1 MRIEQWLVDSVQ
13 KFGAK
18 TALVT
23 PQRRLTYSE
32 FNDASTRLAAALAGH
47 GVKRGDRV
55 LVFMDNCWEAA
66 VSIFAIL
73 KAGATFSPINSSTKA
88 DKLAYVIGNC
98 RATAILTTG
107 KLMPVVEEAR
117 HELDSPLTL
126 LRQRSNPAPFPL
138 VSSLSRIASPTHPR
152 RFATRAST
160 SISRCSSTPPARQG
174 GRRA

>member
-1 MRIEQWLVDSVQ
+1 MRIEQWLVDSAH

-23 PQRRLTYSE
+23 PQRPLTYRE
-32 FNDASTRLAAALAGH
+32 FNDASTRLEAALAER

-117 HELDSPLTL
+117 HECDSPLTIIATAVEAGAL
-126 LRQRSNPAPFPL
+126 PAGVTAFEDCLAHAPET
-138 VSSLSRIASPTHPR
+138 VRHKGIAEASSR
-152 RFATRAST
+152 
-160 SISRCSSTPPARQG
+160 
-174 GRRA
+174 